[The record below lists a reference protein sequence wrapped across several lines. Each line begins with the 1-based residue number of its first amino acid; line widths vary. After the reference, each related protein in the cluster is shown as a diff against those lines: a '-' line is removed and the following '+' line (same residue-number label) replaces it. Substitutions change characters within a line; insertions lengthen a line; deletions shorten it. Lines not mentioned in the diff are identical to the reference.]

1 MDINLMITSF
11 PKLLDATVVTVK
23 LLSLSLFFGL
33 FIGLLFAILRL
44 SKNKIIN
51 KFAYGYSYVFRGTPL
66 LVQIFIIYFGLGN
79 IEYFRSTFLWVVF
92 KEPYWCAIIAF
103 ALNTGAYTS
112 EILRSAFQTIKPG
125 FIEAGKS
132 LGISNKIIFYKI
144 QIPIAIRQSL
154 PAYGNEIILMMKGTS
169 LASTVT
175 LMDFDLMINSLPK
188 LLGATVVTLKLL
200 SASLFFGLFI
210 GLLFAVLRLNKNK
223 IINKF
228 AYTYSYVFR
237 GTPLLVQIFIIY
249 FGLGQIEYFR
259 STFLW
264 VVFKEPYWCAI
275 IAFALNTGAYTS
287 EILRSAFQTIKPG
300 LIEAGKSLGISN
312 KIIFYKIQIPIAIR
326 QSLPAYGNEII
337 LMMKGTSLASTVTLM
352 DLTGV
357 AKYIISTTFKPIEVF
372 IVAGGIYLF
381 MTFIIHNVI
390 KFLEKKY
397 SFN

>member
-1 MDINLMITSF
+1 MDLELMISSL
-11 PKLLDATVVTVK
+11 PKLLNAAVITLK
-23 LLSLSLFFGL
+23 LLSVSLIIGL
-33 FIGLLFAILRL
+33 FIGLFFAILRL
-44 SKNKIIN
+44 NKNIFIN
-51 KFAYGYSYVFRGTPL
+51 RFAYGYSYVFRGTPL
-66 LVQIFIIYFGLGN
+66 LVQIFIIYFGLGQ
-79 IEYFRSTFLWVVF
+79 IEYLRSTVLWVIL

-125 FIEAGKS
+125 IIEAGKS
-132 LGISNKIIFYKI
+132 LGISNRVIFYKI

-175 LMDFDLMINSLPK
+175 I
-188 LLGATVVTLKLL
+188 
-200 SASLFFGLFI
+200 
-210 GLLFAVLRLNKNK
+210 
-223 IINKF
+223 
-228 AYTYSYVFR
+228 
-237 GTPLLVQIFIIY
+237 
-249 FGLGQIEYFR
+249 
-259 STFLW
+259 
-264 VVFKEPYWCAI
+264 
-275 IAFALNTGAYTS
+275 
-287 EILRSAFQTIKPG
+287 
-300 LIEAGKSLGISN
+300 
-312 KIIFYKIQIPIAIR
+312 
-326 QSLPAYGNEII
+326 
-337 LMMKGTSLASTVTLM
+337 M

>member
-1 MDINLMITSF
+1 MDLELMVNSF
-11 PKLLDATVVTVK
+11 PKLLNAAVITLK
-23 LLSLSLFFGL
+23 LLSVSLIIGL
-33 FIGLLFAILRL
+33 FIGLFFAILRL
-44 SKNKIIN
+44 NKNIFIN

-66 LVQIFIIYFGLGN
+66 LVQIFIIYFGLGQ
-79 IEYFRSTFLWVVF
+79 IEYLRSTVLWVIL

-125 FIEAGKS
+125 IVEAGKS
-132 LGISNKIIFYKI
+132 LGISNKVIFYKI

-175 LMDFDLMINSLPK
+175 I
-188 LLGATVVTLKLL
+188 
-200 SASLFFGLFI
+200 
-210 GLLFAVLRLNKNK
+210 
-223 IINKF
+223 
-228 AYTYSYVFR
+228 
-237 GTPLLVQIFIIY
+237 
-249 FGLGQIEYFR
+249 
-259 STFLW
+259 
-264 VVFKEPYWCAI
+264 
-275 IAFALNTGAYTS
+275 
-287 EILRSAFQTIKPG
+287 
-300 LIEAGKSLGISN
+300 
-312 KIIFYKIQIPIAIR
+312 
-326 QSLPAYGNEII
+326 
-337 LMMKGTSLASTVTLM
+337 M